1 MEHLFDKILCSI
13 KVILPKNIGWSGKMF
28 LLYKV
33 EVKRGKNNFRRCI
46 CIKKS
51 GSLLKCLMVFPFGWS
66 EYVFCFSTLSMMKM
80 HNFFLQ
86 KILINV
92 IKIVKINR
100 IAWLWAGMFIRGQ
113 FEAMQQTASFKRLT
127 ILLPRKGD
135 SITSVS
141 FYFLIVF
148 SLSLV
153 SKYIWSMLSFLL
165 DRTCAVSSNRNLV
178 QSG

>member
-1 MEHLFDKILCSI
+1 
-13 KVILPKNIGWSGKMF
+13 
-28 LLYKV
+28 
-33 EVKRGKNNFRRCI
+33 
-46 CIKKS
+46 
-51 GSLLKCLMVFPFGWS
+51 
-66 EYVFCFSTLSMMKM
+66 
-80 HNFFLQ
+80 
-86 KILINV
+86 
-92 IKIVKINR
+92 
-100 IAWLWAGMFIRGQ
+100 MFIRGQ

-135 SITSVS
+135 YITSVS